1 MQTPMC
7 AYCKH
12 FNAEV
17 RDENVCAAFPD
28 GIPDEIAFKNA
39 DHTKPFKGD
48 HGIRFEAIPGFEYMN
63 DMDQDQG
70 QDEETE

>member
-1 MQTPMC
+1 METAMC

-12 FNAEV
+12 FNGEV

-28 GIPDEIAFKNA
+28 GIPDEIAYENA

-48 HGIRFEAIPGFEYMN
+48 HGIRFEALPGFE
-63 DMDQDQG
+63 DMVVSGQDE
-70 QDEETE
+70 DEETE